1 MRETDLHNTAVP
13 SLKSIFAASV
23 AFGLSER
30 EAWAATDAAAAAA
43 ARSDATLPEYVDELT
58 GVLARAILAKER
70 RTRSG

>member
-30 EAWAATDAAAAAA
+30 EAWAATDVAA
-43 ARSDATLPEYVDELT
+43 ARAGNDATLSEYVDELT
-58 GVLARAILAKER
+58 GVLARDILVKER